1 MILSLRTP
9 GDGAVMVAELRDDK
23 DTKEPLLAKRC
34 GKIQVGDTL
43 ISINDRLLSR
53 YGKPSLNF
61 SANEFKN
68 APRPVRVLFKR
79 EG

>member
-9 GDGAVMVAELRDDK
+9 GDGAVVVAELRDDK
-23 DTKEPLLAKRC
+23 ETNEPLLAKRS

-43 ISINDRLLSR
+43 ISINDKLLSR

-61 SANEFKN
+61 SASEFKG

-79 EG
+79 E